1 MKKQTKWAL
10 AAFVLLLALSTWLL
24 LRQNKSTLKSKVA
37 DFAVKDTA
45 SITRIFLADKFGNR
59 VQLERQAG
67 GKWMLEG
74 GSPARTETIRNL
86 LETLSSLSVR
96 MPVGRAA
103 YNNII
108 KLLAAEGV
116 KCEVYKGEELVKTL
130 YVGSP
135 TQDYEGTY
143 MMLAGSDAPY
153 VVEIP
158 GFHGYLTTRFSA
170 VADEWRSNVVFN
182 TSFKELASVR
192 VENLRKPEESYE
204 VVVENQ
210 GPAKR
215 VGRLYRL
222 NPSRVPVSY
231 TDTARVNAYLMS
243 FGSVNYE
250 LPANRIRPSKRD
262 SVLQLSVFR
271 ISVTNTKGKTQ
282 QATLYLKPVGAG
294 EDLDRAGNHIN
305 YDVDRLYAS
314 KGDNRKDLYIVQYF
328 VFDPLTAPLTF
339 LTAKGGA
346 SVKK

>member
-1 MKKQTKWAL
+1 MTKQTKWVL
-10 AAFVLLLALSTWLL
+10 AAFVLLLGLSTWLL
-24 LRQNKSTLKSKVA
+24 LRQNKTTLKGKLS

-67 GKWMLEG
+67 GKWVLEG
-74 GSPARTETIRNL
+74 GAPARSETVRNL

-108 KLLAAEGV
+108 KLLSAEGV
-116 KCEVYKGEELVKTL
+116 KCEVYKGDELVKTL

-143 MMLAGSDAPY
+143 MMLEGSAAPY

-170 VADEWRSNVVFN
+170 VADEWKSNVVFSIPFN
-182 TSFKELASVR
+182 ELAGVR
-192 VENLRKPEESYE
+192 IENVHKPEESYE

-210 GPAKR
+210 GPSKR

-222 NPSRVPVSY
+222 NPSRVPVPY
-231 TDTARVNAYLMS
+231 TDTARMNAYLMS

-262 SVLQLSVFR
+262 SVLQLSVYR
-271 ISVTNTKGKTQ
+271 ISVSNITGKTQ
-282 QATLYLKPVGAG
+282 QATLYLKPVGPG
-294 EDLDRAGNHIN
+294 EDLDRAGNRIN
-305 YDVDRLYAS
+305 YDVDRLYAT

-346 SVKK
+346 GVKK